1 MGHERRRLSRNFC
14 HKSSRELVGR
24 APIEGAIQ
32 SESVSPVRDDKGTT
46 SCLHAREN
54 GIRER
59 DFGFKHFPG
68 RRNLCEI
75 GIKDKNPH
83 NEEDI
88 TLIVILLKQ
97 KDKHECRRSRGSISP
112 TRAVSS
118 SKVGSRRSVYGRKK
132 YFCPRKRERGS
143 GKVWEFTRLRGP
155 SPRMGTNCGAALEAQ
170 TLSPMGMSD

>member
-1 MGHERRRLSRNFC
+1 M
-14 HKSSRELVGR
+14 
-24 APIEGAIQ
+24 
-32 SESVSPVRDDKGTT
+32 SPVRDDKGTT

-112 TRAVSS
+112 TRAVSQFEQSRELEKCLRTKKIFLPGKEGGREELEKCGS
-118 SKVGSRRSVYGRKK
+118 S
-132 YFCPRKRERGS
+132 RG
-143 GKVWEFTRLRGP
+143 GGGP
-155 SPRMGTNCGAALEAQ
+155 PPG
-170 TLSPMGMSD
+170 